1 MCKFIVLEKEIEL
14 KKGELIN
21 ALKGLIGTE
30 IKRNDGLVKTI
41 ESFEGDDIILSGNGK
56 ANKYNLDV
64 VCQYYVFEGDISE
77 LVKEYTTLLDKS
89 KNIVKRLTKI
99 KSSDVDVRENL
110 WNYINSKVP
119 CGDITN
125 VRIGGINNDP
135 QYLAISLK
143 DGVVGDKWG
152 KVNIGFKVSYSK
164 LGIFVI
170 FHGNDCNEKRTE
182 FVEFVNGL
190 NGKSHNAS
198 PATDDSKNDAGV
210 KIEDGYIL
218 DINTPLEDAFNYLYE
233 LLRDVIYLIN
243 C

>member
-1 MCKFIVLEKEIEL
+1 MCKFIVLEKELEL

-30 IKRNDGLVKTI
+30 IKNKNGRTIRTI
-41 ESFEGDDIILSGNGK
+41 ESVGDKYIRLSGNETEFTIES
-56 ANKYNLDV
+56 L
-64 VCQYYVFEGDISE
+64 CQYYVFEGAISE

-143 DGVVGDKWG
+143 DGVIGDKWG